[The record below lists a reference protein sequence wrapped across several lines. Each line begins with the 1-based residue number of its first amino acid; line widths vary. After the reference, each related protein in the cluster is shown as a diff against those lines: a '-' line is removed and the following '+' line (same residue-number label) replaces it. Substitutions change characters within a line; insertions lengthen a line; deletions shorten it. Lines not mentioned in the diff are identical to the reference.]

1 MAQFI
6 DPRCGLPL
14 YLLDNENVAS
24 YCGKLE
30 GYIASFFIIL
40 ILIGAIG
47 YFYFTGKL
55 GENYKMLG
63 VIGIIVVLL
72 AMVVPMFTS
81 WLKKVNWRIYNEQVG
96 SYINNGSTREQAIGK
111 MQELYQTRIQ
121 ANAITN
127 GSFIMANAMRFRSN

>member
-30 GYIASFFIIL
+30 GYVASFFIIL

>member
-30 GYIASFFIIL
+30 GYVASFFIIL

-81 WLKKVNWRIYNEQVG
+81 WLKKVNWRVYNEQVG
-96 SYINNGSTREQAIGK
+96 SYMNNGSTREQAIGK